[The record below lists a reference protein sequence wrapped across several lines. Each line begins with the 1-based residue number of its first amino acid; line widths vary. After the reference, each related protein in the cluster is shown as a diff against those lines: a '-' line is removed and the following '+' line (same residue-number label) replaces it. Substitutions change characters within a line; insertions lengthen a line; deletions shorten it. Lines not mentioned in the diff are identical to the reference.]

1 MHSRTGNAGLWRLD
15 ICEAA
20 GGRFFVIEPLAGRRI
35 VAQGKRE
42 AGASCAALGQ
52 CPDPFNLLPQ
62 HVFCVGG
69 EGKGEGEGP
78 S

>member
-1 MHSRTGNAGLWRLD
+1 MREIRLYGS
-15 ICEAA
+15 EGGGAA
-20 GGRFFVIEPLAGRRI
+20 RSPYPYMIEPLAGSRI

-52 CPDPFNLLPQ
+52 RPDPFNPLPQ
-62 HVFCVGG
+62 PVCWVGG
-69 EGKGEGEGP
+69 ESWGEGEGP